1 MSKTPSKIGIIVSSG
16 AFWEIIYCFYHIEK
30 SGYLRQPITV
40 QNDDEVDIQNKI
52 ELNLSKHS
60 IEHINNIKATG
71 INGLIIHSGVELF
84 NSLCDFENA
93 GNALKIDNSLKGLIK
108 GMYRLEKPIGA
119 FGEASLLVA
128 KSLQGITKAGPVVTV
143 GNDPKL
149 QDGIGSTGAQ
159 AVVTRPGEVVLD
171 EENKIVSSGGEF
183 NTKRP
188 VEVFGACDN
197 LMKGIDEFIKG
208 RKHEK
213 Y

>member
-1 MSKTPSKIGIIVSSG
+1 MSKTPRKIGIIVSGG
-16 AFWEIIYCFYHIEK
+16 AYWEVIYCFFHIEK
-30 SGYLRQPITV
+30 TGYLRQPITI
-40 QNDDEVDIQNKI
+40 QNDDEADIHNKT
-52 ELNLSKHS
+52 ELSLSKHS
-60 IEHINNIKATG
+60 IEFIDNIKATS
-71 INGLIIHSGVELF
+71 IDGLIVHSGVELF
-84 NSLCDFENA
+84 NSLCDFENV
-93 GNALKIDNSLKGLIK
+93 GNALKIDDSLKALIK

-119 FGEASLLVA
+119 FGSASLLVA
-128 KSLQGITKAGPVVTV
+128 KSLQGITNAGAVVTV

-149 QDGIGSTGAQ
+149 QDAIGSTGAQ

-188 VEVFGACDN
+188 AEVFGACEN
-197 LMKGIDEFIKG
+197 LMNGIVEFIKG